1 MKNLKSF
8 LTAGTIALGLSV
20 SAFSLPANAAG
31 TINNNNF
38 ADAAEHEG
46 TTYNGVTY
54 ACMGLSCKYSLAD
67 GEYVLGSDI
76 NISASDG
83 LNIDGVVSIDFNG
96 HKIISNVVNEN
107 HTATL
112 TLSGNGGIAGN
123 LVANGILNIN
133 GGTFGAEDSNGVAL
147 NINDGA
153 EVIINDGKFLS
164 GDAASVMVMS
174 FTDGLDLTI
183 NGGEFKSANHYGIEV
198 MLESAN
204 ANMKISGGTF
214 TGSTAGMQIDWN
226 NSSIELSGGTFT
238 ATNADGNAIIY
249 DVATG
254 TNSEAALKGL
264 LVDGYEYSN
273 ATFASGDDYGMV
285 SARIA
290 AANTTVRSI
299 NTVTEEPEEP
309 AVEEEQTTPTTTPT
323 GSKQEAMEEMSRE
336 MEKVIAKGTSTGST
350 KKASKKVKAP
360 DTGMTEGAVATSGAT
375 VLTMATL
382 LGAGV
387 VLKKKHNA

>member
-1 MKNLKSF
+1 M
-8 LTAGTIALGLSV
+8 
-20 SAFSLPANAAG
+20 PASAAG

-38 ADAAEHEG
+38 LDAAAHEG

-54 ACMGLSCKYSLAD
+54 ACMGLSCTYSLAD

-76 NISASDG
+76 DISASDG

-96 HKIISNVVNEN
+96 HKIISNVVNNGAGDN

-214 TGSTAGMQIDWN
+214 TGATAGMQIDWN

-299 NTVTEEPEEP
+299 NTVTEEP

-323 GSKQEAMEEMSRE
+323 GSKEDAMEEMSRE
-336 MEKVIAKGTSTGST
+336 MEKVIAKGTSNGST

-387 VLKKKHNA
+387 VLKKKYNA